1 MTDGYYG
8 YNGIH
13 KSFYYNI
20 YNSDDGIEV
29 LSSIEVVERLNNQKK
44 HIEELL
50 EDKCELQHKY
60 NELERTNNHLQ
71 KTIDKLQ
78 RKLFEKR

>member
-8 YNGIH
+8 YNGIY
-13 KSFYYNI
+13 KSFYYN
-20 YNSDDGIEV
+20 SDDGTEV
-29 LSSIEVVERLNNQKK
+29 LSPLEVVERLNNQKK

-50 EDKCELQHKY
+50 EDKCELQHKHK
-60 NELERTNNHLQ
+60 ELERTNNHLQ